1 MSAQIRLCIPTIYL
15 AKATECSLRLIIMRL
30 ENRVAIITGAGS
42 GIGRAAAQLFAKE
55 GARIVVA
62 DLDRNKGEETAQN
75 IRAKGGQSIF
85 VYADVTKSSLVE
97 SAVSEA
103 ISEFGKVDI
112 LYNSA
117 GVDIFVINP
126 KADGTVVGTLEED
139 WDRLLAI
146 NLKGAFLF
154 AKYTLPHMMKQRRG
168 VVINMGSEYGVVG
181 GLASAAYCASKGGIV
196 LLTKQMALDYAPYNI
211 RVNCICP
218 CNVDTPLMEK
228 GLATSE
234 DPQAMRRNWE
244 KIMPLGRFSK
254 PEEIA
259 AGALYLASD
268 DASFVTGTVLS
279 IDGGVTAGGTHTY
292 WRQP

>member
-1 MSAQIRLCIPTIYL
+1 V
-15 AKATECSLRLIIMRL
+15 RL
-30 ENRVAIITGAGS
+30 ENQVAIITGAGS

-62 DLDRNKGEETAQN
+62 DLDRGRGEETVSG
-75 IRAKGGQSIF
+75 IRANGGQSIF
-85 VYADVTKSSLVE
+85 VDADVTKASLVE
-97 SAVSEA
+97 SAVA
-103 ISEFGKVDI
+103 KTISEFGKVDI

-126 KADGTVVGTLEED
+126 KADGSVVGTREED
-139 WDRLLAI
+139 WDRLLDI

-154 AKYTLPHMMKQRRG
+154 CKYTLPHMMKQRRG
-168 VVINMGSEYGVVG
+168 VVINMGSEYGIVG
-181 GLASAAYCASKGGIV
+181 GLASAAYCASKGGVV

-234 DPQAMRRNWE
+234 DPQAMRRTWE
-244 KIMPLGRFSK
+244 NIMPLRRFSK

-259 AGALYLASD
+259 AGALYLASE

-292 WRQP
+292 WRSP

>member
-1 MSAQIRLCIPTIYL
+1 M
-15 AKATECSLRLIIMRL
+15 
-30 ENRVAIITGAGS
+30 
-42 GIGRAAAQLFAKE
+42 
-55 GARIVVA
+55 
-62 DLDRNKGEETAQN
+62 
-75 IRAKGGQSIF
+75 
-85 VYADVTKSSLVE
+85 
-97 SAVSEA
+97 
-103 ISEFGKVDI
+103 
-112 LYNSA
+112 
-117 GVDIFVINP
+117 DIFVINP

-146 NLKGAFLF
+146 NLKGTFLF

-168 VVINMGSEYGVVG
+168 VVINMGSEYGIVG

-234 DPQAMRRNWE
+234 DPQAMRRTWE

-292 WRQP
+292 WRPP

>member
-1 MSAQIRLCIPTIYL
+1 MSKHLTSREKIEVFPL
-15 AKATECSLRLIIMRL
+15 KL
-30 ENRVAIITGAGS
+30 ENKVALITGAGS
-42 GIGRAAAQLFAKE
+42 GIGKAAAQLFAKE

-62 DLDRNKGEETAQN
+62 DLDRERGEDTAKKV
-75 IRAKGGQSIF
+75 RADGGQSIF
-85 VYADVTKSSLVE
+85 VETDVTKSSLVE
-97 SAVSEA
+97 ATVSKT
-103 ISEFGKVDI
+103 ISEFGGVDI

-146 NLKGAFLF
+146 NLKGTFLF

-168 VVINMGSEYGVVG
+168 VVINMGSEYGIVG

-234 DPQAMRRNWE
+234 DPQAMRRTWE

-292 WRQP
+292 WRPP

>member
-1 MSAQIRLCIPTIYL
+1 
-15 AKATECSLRLIIMRL
+15 MRL

-42 GIGRAAAQLFAKE
+42 ELVGPTAQLFAKE

-62 DLDRNKGEETAQN
+62 DLDRDRGEDTAQN

-85 VYADVTKSSLVE
+85 VYTDVTKSSLVE

-103 ISEFGKVDI
+103 ISEFGRVDI

-181 GLASAAYCASKGGIV
+181 GLAFAAYCASKGGIV
-196 LLTKQMALDYAPYNI
+196 LLTKQMALDYASYNI

-234 DPQAMRRNWE
+234 DPQAMRRTWE

-268 DASFVTGTVLS
+268 DASFITGTVLS

>member
-1 MSAQIRLCIPTIYL
+1 LVEQGFISEYPTIREEIEVL
-15 AKATECSLRLIIMRL
+15 PLKL
-30 ENRVAIITGAGS
+30 ENRVALITGAGS
-42 GIGRAAAQLFAKE
+42 GIGKAAAQLFAKE

-62 DLDRNKGEETAQN
+62 DLDRGRGEDTAKK
-75 IRAKGGQSIF
+75 IRASGGQSIF
-85 VYADVTKSSLVE
+85 VETDVTKSSLIE
-97 SAVSEA
+97 AAVSKT
-103 ISEFGKVDI
+103 ISEFGTIDI

-168 VVINMGSEYGVVG
+168 VVINMGSEYGIVG

-218 CNVDTPLMEK
+218 CNVETPLMEK

-234 DPQAMRRNWE
+234 DPEAMRRTWE

-292 WRQP
+292 WRAP

>member
-1 MSAQIRLCIPTIYL
+1 V
-15 AKATECSLRLIIMRL
+15 RL

-42 GIGRAAAQLFAKE
+42 GIGRAAARLFAKE

-62 DLDRNKGEETAQN
+62 DLDRVGGEETAKS
-75 IRAKGGQSIF
+75 IRADGGQSIF
-85 VYADVTKSSLVE
+85 VDTDVTKASLVE
-97 SAVSEA
+97 STVSKA
-103 ISEFGKVDI
+103 ISEFGGVDI

-126 KADGTVVGTLEED
+126 NADGTVVGTREED
-139 WDRLLAI
+139 WDRLLDI

-154 AKYTLPHMMKQRRG
+154 CKYTIPQMMKQRRG
-168 VVINMGSEYGVVG
+168 VVINMGSEYGIVG
-181 GLASAAYCASKGGIV
+181 GLASAAYCASKGGVV

-228 GLATSE
+228 GLATSQ
-234 DPQAMRRNWE
+234 DPQSMRRTWE
-244 KIMPLGRFSK
+244 NIMPLRRFSK

-292 WRQP
+292 WRAP

>member
-1 MSAQIRLCIPTIYL
+1 MVEQGFISKYPTSREEIEVL
-15 AKATECSLRLIIMRL
+15 PLKL
-30 ENRVAIITGAGS
+30 ENRVALITGAGS
-42 GIGRAAAQLFAKE
+42 GIGKAAAQLFAKE

-62 DLDRNKGEETAQN
+62 DLDRGRGEDTAKK
-75 IRAKGGQSIF
+75 IRAGGGQSIF
-85 VYADVTKSSLVE
+85 VETDVTKSSLVE
-97 SAVSEA
+97 AAVSKT
-103 ISEFGKVDI
+103 ISEFGRIDI
-112 LYNSA
+112 LHNSA

-154 AKYTLPHMMKQRRG
+154 AKYTLPHMMKQRSG

-218 CNVDTPLMEK
+218 CNVETPLMEK

-234 DPQAMRRNWE
+234 DPEAMKRTWE

-292 WRQP
+292 WRPP

>member
-1 MSAQIRLCIPTIYL
+1 MPSSWLSEDLSQGICQVGKVEVFPL
-15 AKATECSLRLIIMRL
+15 KL
-30 ENRVAIITGAGS
+30 ENKVALITGAGS
-42 GIGRAAAQLFAKE
+42 GIGKTAAQLFAKE

-62 DLDRNKGEETAQN
+62 DLDRERGEDTAKK
-75 IRAKGGQSIF
+75 IRADGGRSIF
-85 VYADVTKSSLVE
+85 VETDVTKSSLVE
-97 SAVSEA
+97 ATVSKT
-103 ISEFGKVDI
+103 ISEFGGVDI

-146 NLKGAFLF
+146 NLKGTFLF

-168 VVINMGSEYGVVG
+168 VVINMGSEYGIVG

-234 DPQAMRRNWE
+234 DPQAMRRTWE

-292 WRQP
+292 WRPP